1 MLEPLGINER
11 LVRTSLFRLR
21 EENWVYP
28 TRAGRR
34 SYYRLTDTAVSKTKL
49 AEQLIYRQQ
58 DKQWDGSWTLV
69 FLVDTDIAD
78 DVRRELLQELQWV
91 GFGTVTR
98 KVLAHPG
105 EASAMVSECIK
116 RLGLSGKIIVMNSK
130 NMHDIQLGFTSDD
143 RELARRC
150 LPYAESEQCYADFLS
165 SFTPLLDKSGK
176 LKIHGSD
183 EQKLTLRLL
192 MIDDY
197 RRAILR
203 DHHLPSELLP
213 KDWAGTRAYTLCA
226 NIYKEIYQDSTE
238 VYSCL
243 QTEAGEI
250 PLSYQANDHSSR
262 FKTIDV

>member
-1 MLEPLGINER
+1 MKNLEAFIEHYIAANRVHTKSLISTVFGDLVIPNDGYTWIECLGRMLEPLGINER

-49 AEQLIYRQQ
+49 AEQLIYHQQ
-58 DKQWDGSWTLV
+58 DQQWDGTWTLV

-130 NMHDIQLGFTSDD
+130 NMHDIELGFTSDD

-165 SFTPLLDKSGK
+165 SFTPLLDKSR
-176 LKIHGSD
+176 
-183 EQKLTLRLL
+183 EALL
-192 MIDDY
+192 
-197 RRAILR
+197 IL
-203 DHHLPSELLP
+203 
-213 KDWAGTRAYTLCA
+213 
-226 NIYKEIYQDSTE
+226 
-238 VYSCL
+238 
-243 QTEAGEI
+243 
-250 PLSYQANDHSSR
+250 
-262 FKTIDV
+262 